1 MWDNLR
7 HVSEPNGAA
16 DRDHLVAL
24 DDLRKALNVTRRTI
38 DRVLSERGIERFK
51 FAGDRKTYADERLVR
66 AAMAE
71 PQRRPQRKPRPGGQ
85 VRGTDGRFAPSV
97 EPRP

>member
-7 HVSEPNGAA
+7 HMVEPSETPE
-16 DRDHLVAL
+16 RDHLVTIA
-24 DDLRKALNVTRRTI
+24 DLVEEFKVDRMTI
-38 DRVLSERGIERFK
+38 HRLVSERGIERFK
-51 FAGDRKTYADERLVR
+51 FVGDRRTWVDGRLVR

-71 PQRRPQRKPRPGGQ
+71 PQRRPQRKLQPGGQ